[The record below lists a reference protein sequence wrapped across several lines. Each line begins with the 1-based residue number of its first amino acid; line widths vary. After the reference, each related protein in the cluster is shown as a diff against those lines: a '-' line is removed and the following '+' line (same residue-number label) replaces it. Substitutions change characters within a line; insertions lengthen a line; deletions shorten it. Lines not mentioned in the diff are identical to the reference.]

1 MSLKSH
7 AKYINSEDFIV
18 FLKIAKNHNFDVM
31 IEAKKQDAALFK
43 LREELKAC
51 LSV

>member
-43 LREELKAC
+43 LREELKVC